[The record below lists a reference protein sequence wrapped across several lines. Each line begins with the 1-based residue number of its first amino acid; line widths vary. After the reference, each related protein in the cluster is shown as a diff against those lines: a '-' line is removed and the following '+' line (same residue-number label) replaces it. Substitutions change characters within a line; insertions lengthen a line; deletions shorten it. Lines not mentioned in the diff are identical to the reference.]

1 MKWLYFIIIVLINS
15 TAAIGITLETI
26 GFTFPQALFISIF
39 IVLIIITIV
48 GFIVIE
54 SANQHEK
61 REKEFRVLI
70 RELKEIKE
78 VVGTSETRMILLENL
93 IQNDIRNDIE
103 GVNEIVRQNLI
114 RKA

>member
-26 GFTFPQALFISIF
+26 GFTFPQTLFISIF

-54 SANQHEK
+54 SAN
-61 REKEFRVLI
+61 
-70 RELKEIKE
+70 
-78 VVGTSETRMILLENL
+78 
-93 IQNDIRNDIE
+93 
-103 GVNEIVRQNLI
+103 
-114 RKA
+114 